1 MNTLNP
7 RPYPANYQQIM
18 TRQISLYTVKI
29 VCEKR
34 ERYDEPALMKLDS
47 NIRHST
53 LRLDTYKN
61 RQFTD

>member
-34 ERYDEPALMKLDS
+34 ERYDELALMKLDS